1 MFTRTIISKVKPNVF
16 TSFNRCYHAT
26 AITQGARAVR
36 FLKAQKRRQKNE
48 ARQASIKNSS
58 EMVDPV
64 LGRKDT
70 PFINRIMAEIKE
82 PNVLAGSY
90 DYQEVEKFLGSIEA
104 TKQEHRNL
112 SPLNPE
118 LAQTETPESLVNR
131 HEAISRILNIRNANR
146 KDSMKI
152 ALRLAREE
160 FQRFPS
166 DTGSSEVQA
175 ACMTVKI
182 HNLAQHVQNHK
193 KDNAN
198 TRILRMLVQ
207 QRQSILKYLKRD
219 NPERY
224 YWTLEKLGLNDAAVM
239 QEFNLDRRYMQDF
252 KFFGD
257 RILVKESKKVAQQLR
272 KDERKQKR
280 AKKQG
285 DEAMI

>member
-1 MFTRTIISKVKPNVF
+1 MFNRTIIARFP
-16 TSFNRCYHAT
+16 TSAVAINRSYHAT
-26 AITQGARAVR
+26 TVTQGARAVK

-48 ARQASIKNSS
+48 ARQASIKSSS
-58 EMVDPV
+58 EKVDPV

-82 PNVLAGSY
+82 PNVLAGGY
-90 DYQEVEKFLGSIEA
+90 EYQDVEKFLASIEA
-104 TKQEHRNL
+104 TKQEYRNL

-118 LAQTETPESLVNR
+118 LAQTETSDSLANR
-131 HEAISRILNIRNANR
+131 QEAISRILNIRNANR

-160 FQRFPS
+160 FQRFPN

-182 HNLAQHVQNHK
+182 HNLAQHVQSHK

-207 QRQSILKYLKRD
+207 QRQSILRYLKRD

-224 YWTLEKLGLNDAAVM
+224 YWTLEKLGLNDAAILE
-239 QEFNLDRRYMQDF
+239 EFNLDRRYMQDY

-257 RILVKESKKVAQQLR
+257 RVLVKESKKVAQQQR

-285 DEAMI
+285 EEATI